1 MTLGLKGSDAQGGGG
16 TGIKSPKNTFV
27 RIGTIVSAEQRHNY
41 KPHESFNDPVD
52 IGIEMK
58 LSVEGLTFEP
68 NVSVMGN
75 FARDAQTRDVSGW
88 GSAFKIADLFAVLG
102 FNLEDLELDA
112 NNKVPEKQM
121 KELIGKQL
129 VYLSYVTNQGKVRN
143 WDRFG
148 NEDMAEGFGDYFMED
163 WEKSGYPKAFDPDA
177 KIIKKKKASPGESD
191 LGGPFSAG
199 SEGVAI

>member
-1 MTLGLKGSDAQGGGG
+1 MGLKGSDAQGGRG

-27 RIGTIVSAEQRHNY
+27 RIGTIVSAVQNQNY

-68 NVSVMGN
+68 SVSVMGN
-75 FARDAQTRDVSGW
+75 FARDAQTRDISGW

-102 FNLEDLELDA
+102 FDLEELELDA
-112 NNKVPEKQM
+112 NNKVPEKFM
-121 KELIGKQL
+121 KELIGKKIT
-129 VYLSYVTNQGKVRN
+129 YLSYVTDQGKTRN
-143 WDRFG
+143 WDRFA

-163 WEKSGYPKAFDPDA
+163 WEKSGYPKAFDPTS
-177 KIIKKKKASPGESD
+177 KLVKKKKEKTSPSSSD
-191 LGGPFSAG
+191 PGGPFDAG
-199 SEGVAI
+199 NGGVPI